1 MASLTKKGVEKMST
15 KILIPYY
22 SAYGHIYEM
31 VQSVA
36 EGAKSAG
43 DVEVKIVKIPEF
55 DVVKQAMSEQPPY
68 VKAQEAQDNIP
79 EATLDDLR
87 WADGIVWGVPTRY
100 GSMPAQMKQYL
111 DSAGSLWMNG
121 ELEGKATAVVTSTAS
136 IHGGQE
142 TTALTTFVPLMH
154 FGLIYVGLPYGE
166 NPEQLTTDGI
176 GGSPYAASTLA
187 GADGSRTPVEAEL
200 TMASRLG
207 ARVAKVAGALKNI
220 K

>member
-1 MASLTKKGVEKMST
+1 MST

-31 VQSVA
+31 VQAVA
-36 EGAKSAG
+36 EGAKGAG
-43 DVEVKIVKIPEF
+43 DVEVKLVKVPEF
-55 DVVKQAMSEQPPY
+55 EGVKQAMSAQPPY
-68 VKAQEAQDNIP
+68 VEAQEAQGNIP
-79 EATLDDLR
+79 EATHDDLR
-87 WADGIVWGVPTRY
+87 WADGIIWGIPTRY

-121 ELEGKATAVVTSTAS
+121 ELEGKATAVVTSTGS

-154 FGLIYVGLPYGE
+154 FGMIYVGLPYGE
-166 NPEQLTTDGI
+166 NPEQLSTEGI
-176 GGSPYAASTLA
+176 GGSPYSASTVA
-187 GADGSRTPVEAEL
+187 GTDGSRTPADVEL

-207 ARVAKVAGALKNI
+207 ARVAKVAGALKNV
-220 K
+220 